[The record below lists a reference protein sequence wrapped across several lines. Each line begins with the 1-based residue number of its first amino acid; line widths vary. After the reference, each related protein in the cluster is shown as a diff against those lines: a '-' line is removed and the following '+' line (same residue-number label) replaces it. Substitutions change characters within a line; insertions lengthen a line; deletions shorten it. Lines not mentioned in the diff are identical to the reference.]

1 MNVAQEV
8 LNTACPFFVDILSE
22 LSSTDSNNLVGL
34 GERSV
39 FFISII
45 LTCKNQA
52 KCGGNRK
59 FGIEFLM

>member
-1 MNVAQEV
+1 MDITQEV
-8 LNTACPFFVDILSE
+8 SNIACPFFVDTSSGV
-22 LSSTDSNNLVGL
+22 SSTELNNLVGL

-45 LTCKNQA
+45 LTCINQA